1 MFSVLPFV
9 VALAFLDACFA
20 VGTLKRVQPPSV
32 RSLEGRSGLESIE
45 NGVVNWGN
53 SSNSSTTAQNSAI
66 VPVVLSDDGQTY
78 YTVISVAN
86 ISFRIGLDTGSAD
99 LWLISSACSTS
110 ECSKVPKYQLDYHSP
125 TFVPVNNNQTAFNV
139 SFADG
144 TAANGFIALETVQV
158 SNLTVA
164 QQGFGAVTSS
174 NITFDDDV
182 SGILGLGFPRLSDI
196 SQSISSAPYFAQLA
210 QRGQLDYPL
219 FGLSLTQ
226 NTSGSL
232 TLGAVDGSVVNNIS
246 LIEWNEVVPF
256 APFGSE
262 SNASSYLQWTIPL
275 SGLSVNGTA
284 LTPIPTYPGATSN
297 NSLALFDVGTSGIF
311 GPYQDVSMRDTVLDT
326 RAYHIP

>member
-1 MFSVLPFV
+1 ML
-9 VALAFLDACFA
+9 
-20 VGTLKRVQPPSV
+20 R
-32 RSLEGRSGLESIE
+32 
-45 NGVVNWGN
+45 
-53 SSNSSTTAQNSAI
+53 
-66 VPVVLSDDGQTY
+66 TY

-144 TAANGFIALETVQV
+144 TGEWAVSVNITSTVTEYFFKAANGFIALETVQV

-196 SQSISSAPYFAQLA
+196 SQSISCQ
-210 QRGQLDYPL
+210 
-219 FGLSLTQ
+219 
-226 NTSGSL
+226 
-232 TLGAVDGSVVNNIS
+232 
-246 LIEWNEVVPF
+246 
-256 APFGSE
+256 
-262 SNASSYLQWTIPL
+262 YL
-275 SGLSVNGTA
+275 
-284 LTPIPTYPGATSN
+284 
-297 NSLALFDVGTSGIF
+297 
-311 GPYQDVSMRDTVLDT
+311 
-326 RAYHIP
+326 